1 MAAQVLN
8 GTGNVSY
15 TNSTGQNVRVV
26 INYMHSPDS
35 TDTTFALGGWSQVGP
50 TLQQTMG
57 KTLAYMTGANSTGW
71 QNNQYMTSGTQ
82 NLNNGWPLEFAL
94 ANGDTFSYTS
104 TGSGAPNFRYNIIII
119 PEAG

>member
-8 GTGNVSY
+8 GTGNISY

-26 INYMHSPDS
+26 INYIFSPS
-35 TDTTFALGGWSQVGP
+35 SQEFTFALGGWSMKSNDHEQS
-50 TLQQTMG
+50 MG
-57 KTLAYMTGANSTGW
+57 KTLAYMDGSSSGGW
-71 QNNQYMTSGTQ
+71 RNQMYMTSG
-82 NLNNGWPLEFAL
+82 NLASNDGWPMEFAL

-104 TGSGAPNFRYNIIII
+104 DTRVSEFRYNIIII

>member
-26 INYMHSPDS
+26 VNYLFSPS
-35 TDTTFALGGWSQVGP
+35 SAETTFALGGWSQVGP

-57 KTLAYMTGANSTGW
+57 KTLAYLTGAGGNTDNNSM
-71 QNNQYMTSGTQ
+71 MTSGTK
-82 NLNNGWPLEFAL
+82 NLNDGWPMEFAL

>member
-26 INYMHSPDS
+26 VNYLFSPS
-35 TDTTFALGGWSQVGP
+35 SAETTFALGGWSMKSNSQEMS
-50 TLQQTMG
+50 LG
-57 KTLAYMTGANSTGW
+57 KTLAYIEGSSSNGW

-82 NLNNGWPLEFAL
+82 DSNDGWPLEFAL

-104 TGSGAPNFRYNIIII
+104 STRVDDVRYNIIII

>member
-26 INYMHSPDS
+26 INYLSIPS
-35 TDTTFALGGWSQVGP
+35 SGETTFALGGWSDKHN
-50 TLQQTMG
+50 QQESAMG
-57 KTLAYMTGANSTGW
+57 QKLAYTRGSSSQGW
-71 QNNQYMTSGTQ
+71 QNNSMMVAG
-82 NLNNGWPLEFAL
+82 NNSSHQGWPMEFAL
-94 ANGDTFSYTS
+94 ANGDTFSYT
-104 TGSGAPNFRYNIIII
+104 TDANTDNFRYNIIII